1 MTALDDVKLLHR
13 AVYGGQG
20 RATLLYHLKS
30 HEAGRGHQE
39 GKGGMGVSQRGV
51 RRAGGEQSQ
60 QRECEWR
67 LPWPAAKA
75 DQLPARSMLL
85 NRHLHPAGPEYAAR
99 YFKVPGIE
107 IAATQHRTAGF
118 PNPLLHRLQPLCGR

>member
-1 MTALDDVKLLHR
+1 MTALRGVKLLHR
-13 AVYGGQG
+13 AVYGGCG
-20 RATLLYHLKS
+20 CTTLLYHLKS
-30 HEAGRGHQE
+30 HEAGRGRQE
-39 GKGGMGVSQRGV
+39 GKGGMGVTQRGV
-51 RRAGGEQSQ
+51 RRASGEQSQ

-85 NRHLHPAGPEYAAR
+85 NRHLQSAGPEYAAR

-107 IAATQHRTAGF
+107 IAASQHRAAGY
-118 PNPLLHRLQPLCGR
+118 PNPLLYRLQPLCGR